1 MRREWM
7 ESFNLWKNINENNQM
22 GISFLTDL
30 PPGENIIRQHAM
42 ALVLPAASTLRD
54 SNSAEKRLSQNY

>member
-1 MRREWM
+1 MRRDWM

-22 GISFLTDL
+22 GIGFFTDL
-30 PPGENIIRQHAM
+30 PQAENIIRQHSM

-54 SNSAEKRLSQNY
+54 SNSAEKRLSKHY